1 MIKSIVIKCSNGGLD
16 GNMMTKEQSEQ
27 LQADI
32 ITHCDGLDETLIDNL
47 CQIVADYYINQGSG
61 NTTDSV
67 GYRRPET
74 DTVKVRN
81 KDVPLSDFDPT
92 EEKT

>member
-1 MIKSIVIKCSNGGLD
+1 MTKGIVIKCNNRGPD

-47 CQIVADYYINQGSG
+47 CQVVADYYTNQGSG

-67 GYRRPET
+67 GYCGPET
-74 DTVKVRN
+74 ETVKVRN
-81 KDVPLSDFDPT
+81 EDVPLSDFDPT